1 MVILDALVNNADR
14 KGGHVLRRADGS
26 VAGIDHGVTF
36 HAENKLR
43 TVLWGWAG
51 EPIPTD
57 LLAEVADGAE
67 AFRVLVEEWG
77 SDTPHRA
84 AHLSRRGGSGRPG
97 TGWRC
102 SSTRA
107 PSRCPERSGPSLP
120 WPPM

>member
-51 EPIPTD
+51 EPIPAD

-84 AHLSRRGGSGRPG
+84 AHLSIAEVRAAKDRLEDLVDAGTFPMPG
-97 TGWRC
+97 AEW
-102 SSTRA
+102 
-107 PSRCPERSGPSLP
+107 PSLP